1 MNRIT
6 LTHGLLSSTLF
17 NGIGGACSEL
27 WPSILNS
34 SHTRVH
40 AGSRTFGRP
49 RVPTFPDETQRE
61 YYMGLGSLGTVY
73 GDGTW
78 YAWDDGKPVLSACGV
93 ELYVSMLFSTR
104 ALVGS
109 HTNIALNKPA
119 QQSTTNFD
127 GYASKAVD
135 GDRSGFY
142 MDSSVTSTDDPDLY
156 GNI

>member
-1 MNRIT
+1 MTPQALARLVVLVCQHSPMRLSVSIT
-6 LTHGLLSSTLF
+6 WALARWAQFT
-17 NGIGGACSEL
+17 
-27 WPSILNS
+27 
-34 SHTRVH
+34 VM
-40 AGSRTFGRP
+40 
-49 RVPTFPDETQRE
+49 V
-61 YYMGLGSLGTVY
+61 LGMLGTMVSLCC
-73 GDGTW
+73 
-78 YAWDDGKPVLSACGV
+78 PLVEV
-93 ELYVSMLFSTR
+93 ELYVSMLLYTR